1 MSTISTAPARW
12 CRSVRA
18 SPGRSLRHAANCF
31 ALGSAAFVL
40 RFTALADADATTAMA
55 ATPDHLSTA
64 ALARD
69 VVDLASASLYTLGS
83 TLWLHQTVLR
93 ERLRGSTQSP
103 AAVAD
108 SMDEQSATRWS
119 QPPTWNEIAELVSG
133 NPVVCS
139 VVLFLCGCALDDA
152 LSLSDVIA
160 EEVATRARG
169 GLSNGEIW
177 PPSLDQPAQPA
188 QPARISFERV
198 LPFAPGVVGAV
209 AFGVGG
215 AARLV
220 RLVRGDGDS
229 FDTRDEADMWLP
241 CERDDECASMVPPP
255 EVTERLDARIANVA
269 RFAQWPLNLLASFAF
284 IDGAWLAEFGA
295 WSKLAGAQPASGNVL
310 ASVGCDVVNVAS
322 SLSESAARL
331 ASENYVVGNSL
342 ADLGSIR
349 DDLFGGGNGS
359 PGDATAADGLATGAH
374 RALSSSDAA
383 HALGGGLFL
392 VSSVAWIVELRAR
405 RRLRC
410 ARRGDDG
417 DGDGDGDA

>member
-40 RFTALADADATTAMA
+40 RFTALAEADATTAMA

-177 PPSLDQPAQPA
+177 PPSLDPRQPA
-188 QPARISFERV
+188 QPARISFELV

-241 CERDDECASMVPPP
+241 CKRDDECASMVPPP

-269 RFAQWPLNLLASFAF
+269 AVAQW
-284 IDGAWLAEFGA
+284 
-295 WSKLAGAQPASGNVL
+295 
-310 ASVGCDVVNVAS
+310 
-322 SLSESAARL
+322 
-331 ASENYVVGNSL
+331 
-342 ADLGSIR
+342 
-349 DDLFGGGNGS
+349 
-359 PGDATAADGLATGAH
+359 
-374 RALSSSDAA
+374 
-383 HALGGGLFL
+383 
-392 VSSVAWIVELRAR
+392 
-405 RRLRC
+405 
-410 ARRGDDG
+410 
-417 DGDGDGDA
+417 

>member
-1 MSTISTAPARW
+1 M
-12 CRSVRA
+12 
-18 SPGRSLRHAANCF
+18 
-31 ALGSAAFVL
+31 
-40 RFTALADADATTAMA
+40 ADADATSTAA
-55 ATPDHLSTA
+55 AAAAATTPDHLSTA

-93 ERLRGSTQSP
+93 ERLRGSTLASP

-108 SMDEQSATRWS
+108 SMDEQSDTRWS

-160 EEVATRARG
+160 EEMATRA
-169 GLSNGEIW
+169 L
-177 PPSLDQPAQPA
+177 PPSLDPCRPAQS
-188 QPARISFERV
+188 ARISFERV
-198 LPFAPGVVGAV
+198 LPFAPGVVGFV

-229 FDTRDEADMWLP
+229 FETRDEADMWLP

-269 RFAQWPLNLLASFAF
+269 RFTQWPLNLLASFAF
-284 IDGAWLAEFGA
+284 IDGAWLGEFGA
-295 WSKLAGAQPASGNVL
+295 WSKLSGGTGTQTL
-310 ASVGCDVVNVAS
+310 ASIGGDVVNVAS
-322 SLSESAARL
+322 SFSESAARL

-349 DDLFGGGNGS
+349 DDLFGGGDGH
-359 PGDATAADGLATGAH
+359 PGDAAAADGLASGAH

>member
-1 MSTISTAPARW
+1 M
-12 CRSVRA
+12 
-18 SPGRSLRHAANCF
+18 
-31 ALGSAAFVL
+31 L
-40 RFTALADADATTAMA
+40 RFTALADPDATSTAAAAAAA

-177 PPSLDQPAQPA
+177 SPSLDPVHT
-188 QPARISFERV
+188 R
-198 LPFAPGVVGAV
+198 GAL
-209 AFGVGG
+209 AEG
-215 AARLV
+215 AAPRTPGTQ
-220 RLVRGDGDS
+220 RRP
-229 FDTRDEADMWLP
+229 R
-241 CERDDECASMVPPP
+241 
-255 EVTERLDARIANVA
+255 
-269 RFAQWPLNLLASFAF
+269 
-284 IDGAWLAEFGA
+284 
-295 WSKLAGAQPASGNVL
+295 
-310 ASVGCDVVNVAS
+310 VGC
-322 SLSESAARL
+322 
-331 ASENYVVGNSL
+331 G
-342 ADLGSIR
+342 
-349 DDLFGGGNGS
+349 
-359 PGDATAADGLATGAH
+359 
-374 RALSSSDAA
+374 
-383 HALGGGLFL
+383 
-392 VSSVAWIVELRAR
+392 
-405 RRLRC
+405 
-410 ARRGDDG
+410 
-417 DGDGDGDA
+417 

>member
-1 MSTISTAPARW
+1 
-12 CRSVRA
+12 
-18 SPGRSLRHAANCF
+18 
-31 ALGSAAFVL
+31 
-40 RFTALADADATTAMA
+40 MA

-93 ERLRGSTQSP
+93 ERLRGSTLASP

-108 SMDEQSATRWS
+108 SMDEQSDTRWS

-169 GLSNGEIW
+169 GLAAIPL
-177 PPSLDQPAQPA
+177 PPSLDPHQPAQS
-188 QPARISFERV
+188 ARISFERV
-198 LPFAPGVVGAV
+198 LPFAPGVVAFV
-209 AFGVGG
+209 CFGVGG

-229 FDTRDEADMWLP
+229 FETRDEADMWLP

-284 IDGAWLAEFGA
+284 IDGAWLGDFGA
-295 WSKLAGAQPASGNVL
+295 WSKLAQPGATGTQML
-310 ASVGCDVVNVAS
+310 ASVGRDVVNVAS
-322 SLSESAARL
+322 SFTESAARL

-417 DGDGDGDA
+417 DGHGDGDGDA

>member
-1 MSTISTAPARW
+1 MFTISTAPARW

-40 RFTALADADATTAMA
+40 RFTALADADATTAATAAAAA

-93 ERLRGSTQSP
+93 ERLRGSTLSP
-103 AAVAD
+103 AGVAD
-108 SMDEQSATRWS
+108 SMDEQSDAGWS

-133 NPVVCS
+133 KPVVCS

-152 LSLSDVIA
+152 LSLSDVIV

-169 GLSNGEIW
+169 GLATVPW
-177 PPSLDQPAQPA
+177 FDPLRPA

-198 LPFAPGVVGAV
+198 LPFAPGVVAAV

-284 IDGAWLAEFGA
+284 IDGAWLGEFGA
-295 WSKLAGAQPASGNVL
+295 WSKLAGAQPATGNVL
-310 ASVGCDVVNVAS
+310 ASVGSDVVNVAS

-349 DDLFGGGNGS
+349 DDLFGSGNGS

-374 RALSSSDAA
+374 GALSSSDAA

-417 DGDGDGDA
+417 DGDGDA